1 MNRRAGLSENTGG
14 TYDDEE
20 GTHSYMI
27 RKTRQ
32 RSAIREALEA
42 SGRPMSPEEVLS
54 AAQTHVRGLGIA
66 TVYRNLKALVEEG
79 WLVPVELPGE
89 PARYELAGKDHHH
102 HFHCRACGRVFEL
115 NGCVEKLAEL
125 VPAGFAMTGH
135 EVVLYGLCRGC
146 QAGKA

>member
-1 MNRRAGLSENTGG
+1 
-14 TYDDEE
+14 
-20 GTHSYMI
+20 MI

-32 RSAIREALEA
+32 RSAIREALETC
-42 SGRPMSPEEVLS
+42 GRPMSPDEVL
-54 AAQTHVRGLGIA
+54 ALAQKKVSGLGIA

-115 NGCVEKLAEL
+115 HGCVDKLVEM

-135 EVVLYGLCRGC
+135 ELVLYGLCGSC
-146 QAGKA
+146 QVGRN